1 MVQDLPKSMS
11 PTSRRV
17 LLASRS
23 PRRRQLLGMIVPSF
37 EIVNIEADEVYPSSI
52 ITAIEVPAYLSRLKS
67 DAYHCDLK
75 SDELLITA
83 DTVVIHKGEIL
94 GKPYDEEDACRML
107 SSLAGDEHTVVT
119 GVTLATAGHRETF
132 AETTYVRFGALSD
145 QQIRDYVRTFAPLDK
160 AGAYGI
166 QEWIGAVAIEGIRG
180 CFYNVMGLPLH
191 TLYRH
196 LLDFMKS

>member
-1 MVQDLPKSMS
+1 MVQELPQSMS

-17 LLASRS
+17 LLASQS

-37 EIVNIEADEVYPSSI
+37 EIVNIDTDEVYPSSL
-52 ITAIEVPAYLSRLKS
+52 TAIEVPAYLSLLKS
-67 DAYHCDLK
+67 QAYHRNLK

-83 DTVVIHKGEIL
+83 DTVVIHNGEIL
-94 GKPYDEEDACRML
+94 GKPSDEAEACRML
-107 SSLAGDEHTVVT
+107 SSLASGEHMVVT
-119 GVTLATAGHRETF
+119 GVTLAIAGRRETF

-145 QQIRDYVRTFAPLDK
+145 RQIRNYIRTFAPFDK

-191 TLYRH
+191 TLYKH
-196 LLDFMKS
+196 ILDFA

>member
-1 MVQDLPKSMS
+1 MVQELPQSMS

-17 LLASRS
+17 LLASQS

-37 EIVNIEADEVYPSSI
+37 EIVNIDTDEVYPSSL
-52 ITAIEVPAYLSRLKS
+52 TAIEVPAYLSLLKS
-67 DAYHCDLK
+67 QAYHRNLK

-83 DTVVIHKGEIL
+83 DTVVIHNGEIL
-94 GKPYDEEDACRML
+94 GKPSDEGEACRML
-107 SSLAGDEHTVVT
+107 SSLASDEHMVVT
-119 GVTLATAGHRETF
+119 GVTLAIAGRRETF
-132 AETTYVRFGALSD
+132 AETTYVSFGALSD
-145 QQIRDYVRTFAPLDK
+145 RQIRNYIRTFAPFDK

-196 LLDFMKS
+196 ILDFA

>member
-1 MVQDLPKSMS
+1 MVQELPQSMS
-11 PTSRRV
+11 PTSRSV
-17 LLASRS
+17 LLASQS

-37 EIVNIEADEVYPSSI
+37 EIVNIDTDEVYPSSL
-52 ITAIEVPAYLSRLKS
+52 TAIEVPAYLSLLKS
-67 DAYHCDLK
+67 QAYHRNLK

-83 DTVVIHKGEIL
+83 DTVVIHNGEIL
-94 GKPYDEEDACRML
+94 GKPSDEAEACRML
-107 SSLAGDEHTVVT
+107 SSLASDGHMVVT
-119 GVTLATAGHRETF
+119 GVTLAIAGRRETF

-145 QQIRDYVRTFAPLDK
+145 RQIRNYIRTFAPFDK

-196 LLDFMKS
+196 ILDFA

>member
-1 MVQDLPKSMS
+1 MVQELPQSMS

-17 LLASRS
+17 LLASQS

-37 EIVNIEADEVYPSSI
+37 EIVNIDTDEVYPSSL
-52 ITAIEVPAYLSRLKS
+52 TAIEVPAYLSHLKS
-67 DAYHCDLK
+67 QAYHRNLK

-83 DTVVIHKGEIL
+83 DTVVIHNGEIL
-94 GKPYDEEDACRML
+94 GKPSDEAEAFRML
-107 SSLAGDEHTVVT
+107 SSLASDEHMVVT
-119 GVTLATAGHRETF
+119 GVTLAIAGRRETF

-145 QQIRDYVRTFAPLDK
+145 RQIRNYIRTFAPFDK

-191 TLYRH
+191 MLYRH
-196 LLDFMKS
+196 ILDFA

>member
-1 MVQDLPKSMS
+1 MVQELPQSMS

-17 LLASRS
+17 LLASQS

-37 EIVNIEADEVYPSSI
+37 EIVNIDTDEVYSSSL
-52 ITAIEVPAYLSRLKS
+52 TAIEVPAYLSLLKS
-67 DAYHCDLK
+67 QAYHRNLK

-83 DTVVIHKGEIL
+83 DTVVIHNGEIL
-94 GKPYDEEDACRML
+94 GKPRDEAEAFRML
-107 SSLAGDEHTVVT
+107 SSLASDEHMVVT
-119 GVTLATAGHRETF
+119 GVTLAIAGRRETF

-145 QQIRDYVRTFAPLDK
+145 RQIRNYIRTFAPFDK

-196 LLDFMKS
+196 ILDFA

>member
-1 MVQDLPKSMS
+1 MVQELPQSMS

-17 LLASRS
+17 LLASQS
-23 PRRRQLLGMIVPSF
+23 PRRRQSLGMIVPSF
-37 EIVNIEADEVYPSSI
+37 EIVNIDTDEVYPSSL
-52 ITAIEVPAYLSRLKS
+52 TAIEVPAYLSLLKS
-67 DAYHCDLK
+67 QAYHRNLK

-83 DTVVIHKGEIL
+83 DTVVIHNGEIL
-94 GKPYDEEDACRML
+94 GKPSDEAEACRML
-107 SSLAGDEHTVVT
+107 SSLASDEHMVVT
-119 GVTLATAGHRETF
+119 GVTLAIAGRRETF

-145 QQIRDYVRTFAPLDK
+145 RQIRNYIRTFAPFDK

-196 LLDFMKS
+196 ILDFA

>member
-1 MVQDLPKSMS
+1 MVQELPESMF

-17 LLASRS
+17 LLASQS

-37 EIVNIEADEVYPSSI
+37 EIVHIEADEVYPSSFP
-52 ITAIEVPAYLSRLKS
+52 TLEVPAYLSCLKS
-67 DAYHCDLK
+67 EAYHKSLK
-75 SDELLITA
+75 DDELLITA
-83 DTVVIHKGEIL
+83 DTVVIHRGEIL
-94 GKPYDEEDACRML
+94 GKPCDEDDACRML
-107 SSLAGDEHTVVT
+107 SSLAADEHIVVT
-119 GVTLATAGHRETF
+119 GVTLATAGRRETF

-145 QQIRDYVRTFAPLDK
+145 RQVRDYVRTFVPLDK

-191 TLYRH
+191 ALYKH
-196 LLDFMKS
+196 ILEFA